1 MPKNA
6 SIVPLASISIFSLAL
21 QSWIFFNFSV
31 FCHSPNIW
39 LYFNIFKFL
48 IHLGYIFMINEKY
61 KMGKVYIS
69 FHTVKGIPIISPKGR
84 VYP

>member
-1 MPKNA
+1 MLQKSLNCA
-6 SIVPLASISIFSLAL
+6 LGECFNFSLTL

-39 LYFNIFKFL
+39 LYFNKFEFL

-61 KMGKVYIS
+61 KMGKVYI
-69 FHTVKGIPIISPKGR
+69 
-84 VYP
+84 